1 MPFHLLLSVPVDR
14 AAVER
19 IGEREGWRT
28 RYFGRGAPGQPPVF
42 HVIEFWLENRVM
54 VEVATPDMLAE
65 YTKMISR
72 ENLDKMFAD
81 RAAA

>member
-1 MPFHLLLSVPVDR
+1 ML
-14 AAVER
+14 AEY
-19 IGEREGWRT
+19 T
-28 RYFGRGAPGQPPVF
+28 
-42 HVIEFWLENRVM
+42 N
-54 VEVATPDMLAE
+54 MLAE